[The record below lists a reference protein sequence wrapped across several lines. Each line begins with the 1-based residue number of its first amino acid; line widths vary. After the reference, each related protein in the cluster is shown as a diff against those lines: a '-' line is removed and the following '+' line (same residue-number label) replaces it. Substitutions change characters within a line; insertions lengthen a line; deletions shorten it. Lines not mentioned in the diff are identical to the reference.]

1 MKINIRKILIR
12 LLAGLVALSILAY
25 IFWPEQTE
33 IVEPTEPTDTTEVTV
48 VETTTTSIKIDE
60 SACLVLFIKD
70 SDKFLIEEIP
80 CLNTYIERVTTGFYS
95 KLNGLCRSSG
105 DGSKVNRQQLSEKR
119 STALEFH
126 LLKMGVNY
134 ENININPVSD
144 DSPYAGVDPSTEEGK
159 VLNRSC
165 EITGEK

>member
-1 MKINIRKILIR
+1 MNNNLRKILVR
-12 LLAGLVALSILAY
+12 LVTALVAASILAY
-25 IFWPEQTE
+25 IFWPEQTK
-33 IVEPTEPTDTTEVTV
+33 V
-48 VETTTTSIKIDE
+48 VETTDTTVVADTTTTSVKIDE

-70 SDKFLIEEIP
+70 SDQFLIQDMP

-105 DGSKVNRQQLSEKR
+105 DGSKINRLQLSEQR
-119 STALEFH
+119 ATALQFH
-126 LLKMGVNY
+126 LMKMGVKY
-134 ENININPVSD
+134 QSININPVSD